1 MKKRS
6 KRYAKAAAMVEH
18 GRRYGLEEAVSLLQ
32 KLPAPKFDE
41 SVTVTVRLGIDAKKT
56 DQNVRGAFSLPHGIG
71 KSVRIAVFAE
81 GDLAEQ
87 AKAAG
92 ADHVG
97 GADLADKVQGG
108 WTDFDVAI
116 AHPSMMRVVGKLGK
130 VLGPQG
136 KMPSPKAG
144 TVVDAVAQAV
154 KEFKAGKI
162 EFRNDA
168 GANLHALMG
177 KRSFKPQALKENIE
191 AFLEHVKS
199 LRPST
204 AKGNFVVGACL
215 ASTMS
220 PGIELA
226 VV

>member
-6 KRYAKAAAMVEH
+6 KRYAKAAAMVEP
-18 GRRYGLEEAVSLLQ
+18 GRRYGLEEAVALLR
-32 KLPAPKFDE
+32 KFPAPRFDE
-41 SVTVTVRLGIDAKKT
+41 SVTLTVRLGIDAKKS

-71 KSVRIAVFAE
+71 KTVRVAVFAE
-81 GDLAEQ
+81 GELAEQ
-87 AKAAG
+87 ARAAG
-92 ADHVG
+92 ADFVG
-97 GADLADKVQGG
+97 GADLAEKVQGG

-144 TVVDAVAQAV
+144 TVVEAVAQAV
-154 KEFKAGKI
+154 REFKAGKI

-177 KRSFKPQALKENIE
+177 KRSFEPQALKENVE
-191 AFLEHVKS
+191 AFLEHVKG

-204 AKGNFVVGACL
+204 AKGNFITGACL
-215 ASTMS
+215 AATMS
-220 PGIELA
+220 PAIELA
-226 VV
+226 VT